1 MYLIRV
7 VGKGDGLKKALD
19 SIVKVIVNPNWKI
32 KSNEQEIAGVEEP
45 GLHMVLKKL
54 FKLDQNSET
63 CDFSFGSCLIDA
75 LSEETLE
82 KWLGLNRG
90 CFLLVAAYENS
101 STSVQ
106 ENIKSRLKTHKKLLK
121 KQDYAGSK
129 ILLKK
134 MKE

>member
-1 MYLIRV
+1 V

-75 LSEETLE
+75 LSEETVSESSHFRHILIVLISARKVARFE
-82 KWLGLNRG
+82 PWLLSIGR
-90 CFLLVAAYENS
+90 
-101 STSVQ
+101 
-106 ENIKSRLKTHKKLLK
+106 RLRKQFDFGPRKHKKST
-121 KQDYAGSK
+121 QDT
-129 ILLKK
+129 
-134 MKE
+134 